1 MSESSH
7 NYEFSASK
15 CHLKIIGDTYALYFL
30 ELDLRPPFLSIILK
44 SFHVVI
50 IFKRRIECSGQEFI
64 NLHAYQYIP
73 IDIDISEL
81 IAIRSEKVRSRNQV
95 HVFHHG

>member
-1 MSESSH
+1 MPNISLNWTFAPVSLH
-7 NYEFSASK
+7 YPQK
-15 CHLKIIGDTYALYFL
+15 
-30 ELDLRPPFLSIILK
+30 
-44 SFHVVI
+44 FHVVI

-81 IAIRSEKVRSRNQV
+81 IAIRSKKVSCSNQV
-95 HVFHHG
+95 HVFHHD

>member
-1 MSESSH
+1 MPNISLNWTFAPRFSPLSS
-7 NYEFSASK
+7 K
-15 CHLKIIGDTYALYFL
+15 
-30 ELDLRPPFLSIILK
+30 R
-44 SFHVVI
+44 FHVVI

-81 IAIRSEKVRSRNQV
+81 SL
-95 HVFHHG
+95 

>member
-1 MSESSH
+1 MPNISL
-7 NYEFSASK
+7 NWTFA
-15 CHLKIIGDTYALYFL
+15 
-30 ELDLRPPFLSIILK
+30 PPFLSIILK

-95 HVFHHG
+95 HVSITVNSARAFR